1 MTGILE
7 KVVRGEHARLVPVV
21 ADTSREERAVSVVL
35 AALRGVEAFREAAL
49 RSIGQR
55 VGKRSRFTALT
66 EIVFEDDTHP
76 RKKGKS
82 GSNDRP
88 DGLLVLDTS
97 RQEWSALVEGKI
109 GNETVGE
116 DQLKRYVADAK
127 ARGVDAIIT
136 IANQFVAR
144 PDHHPVKLSKRDA
157 KGIALYHWS
166 WMYLLTEAT
175 LLLEEDAVDSDDQRF
190 LLEEVVRYLRHD
202 SSGISGFRSMNPEWK
217 DLATQVRDRVTLSKN
232 AEEVRNTVSAWHQEQ
247 RDLGLI
253 LSRKVGRS
261 VRLKLPREHRKNP
274 DKRVEDDADALVREH
289 RLTCTFD
296 VPDAASD
303 IEVAADIARRSIFA
317 TMRLDAP
324 RDKKSTKARVNWLIR
339 QLKDAEAEGIQ
350 IRAVRRGRGQQLKAS
365 LAELR
370 DDPRHLEDPE
380 HNNPP
385 SAFEIFYSL
394 DLAGKFTGNR
404 VFIDRLEVA
413 VPHFYEQVGQR
424 LRAWVAPPPQ
434 IQSRDTAEDDGE
446 FSGEDGAGN

>member
-1 MTGILE
+1 MAGILE
-7 KVVRGEHARLVPVV
+7 KVTRGEHARLVPVV

-35 AALRGVEAFREAAL
+35 AGFRGVEAFREAAL

-66 EIVFEDDTHP
+66 EVVFEDDSHP
-76 RKKGKS
+76 RKKGKR

-97 RQEWSALVEGKI
+97 RKEWSALVEGKI
-109 GNETVGE
+109 GSETVDE
-116 DQLKRYVADAK
+116 DQLKRYVAHAK
-127 ARGVDAIIT
+127 ARGVDAVIT
-136 IANQFVAR
+136 ITNQFVAR

-157 KGIALYHWS
+157 KGIELYHWS

-175 LLLEEDAVDSDDQRF
+175 LLLEEEAVGSADQRF
-190 LLEEVVRYLRHD
+190 VLEEIVRYLHHD
-202 SSGISGFRSMNPEWK
+202 SSGVSGFRSMNPEWK
-217 DLATQVRDRVTLSKN
+217 EVVSKVRDRVSLSKS

-274 DKRVEDDADALVREH
+274 DKRLEDDAEALVREH

-303 IEVAADIARRSIFA
+303 IEVAADLARRSIFA
-317 TMRLDAP
+317 TMRLEAP
-324 RDKKSTKARVNWLIR
+324 RDKKTTKARVNWLVR
-339 QLKDAEAEGIQ
+339 QLKGTEMEGIQ
-350 IRAVRRGRGQQLKAS
+350 VRALRRGRGQQLQAS
-365 LAELR
+365 FAEL
-370 DDPRHLEDPE
+370 DKDPRHLEDPE
-380 HNNPP
+380 GNSPP

-404 VFIDRLEVA
+404 VFIERLEA
-413 VPHFYEQVGQR
+413 AIPHFYEHVGQR
-424 LRAWVAPPPQ
+424 LRAWVPPPPQ
-434 IQSRDTAEDDGE
+434 IQSRDATESDGE
-446 FSGEDGAGN
+446 FSSAEEAGE